1 MILGGPF
8 SDVSLEETDL
18 LFVSRIKKRIECTQS
33 LLLTRA
39 PPRIRARPATDLLGF
54 SILSLGNG
62 SGPAARTYIVR
73 KISAA
78 AACNLHFR
86 SHTRSYNAPKTTTA
100 AGRGRVERRAG
111 SGAPQRTARR
121 CSHQVF

>member
-1 MILGGPF
+1 M
-8 SDVSLEETDL
+8 
-18 LFVSRIKKRIECTQS
+18 QS

-39 PPRIRARPATDLLGF
+39 PPRTRARLATDLLGS

-62 SGPAARTYIVR
+62 SGPAVRTYIVR

-100 AGRGRVERRAG
+100 AGRVERRAG

-121 CSHQVF
+121 SHQVF